1 MRIALVFLP
10 PAKGAAEEA
19 TAHDVIEDYADLIL
33 AKLADLDQWAVLKTR
48 FSPALTPET
57 GAGRVIEGGD
67 AAARHVQLAVLE
79 KLGLRKPWEK

>member
-19 TAHDVIEDYADLIL
+19 TAHDVVEDHADLIL
-33 AKLADLDQWAVLKTR
+33 VKLAGIDQWAVLKT

-57 GAGRVIEGGD
+57 GLGRVIEGGD